1 MEIEPGNSRMPWNA
15 TLCARRVEGISADLE
30 SGWAV
35 LHGTN
40 LWSRHEVYWLIVLL
54 CNLGSEEFQGWAPV
68 LFNSETDELQ
78 LVSVSPWRGLCCGAG
93 YLKDAMWPGKYESSQ
108 LRLHFR
114 FLGSGVF
121 LAHINGYW
129 SFWKSILN
137 HGALR
142 WGHEKVSPGC
152 SRLWPMMHVF
162 IQCPCYPEF
171 AFSAANWGSASIII
185 LGSVSLLQQS
195 NVV

>member
-1 MEIEPGNSRMPWNA
+1 MLHSVPGG
-15 TLCARRVEGISADLE
+15 LISADLE

-78 LVSVSPWRGLCCGAG
+78 LVSVSPLEGSAVEAG
-93 YLKDAMWPGKYESSQ
+93 YLAERCLCDQENMKVHSWDCI
-108 LRLHFR
+108 LD
-114 FLGSGVF
+114 F
-121 LAHINGYW
+121 LALGCSWHTSMVTDLSEKVY
-129 SFWKSILN
+129 SA
-137 HGALR
+137 GALR